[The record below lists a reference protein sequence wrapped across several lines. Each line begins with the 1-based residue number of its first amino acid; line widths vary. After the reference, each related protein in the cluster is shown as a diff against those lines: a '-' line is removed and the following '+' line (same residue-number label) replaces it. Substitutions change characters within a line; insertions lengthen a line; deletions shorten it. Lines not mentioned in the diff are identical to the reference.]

1 MRCTLEI
8 QKIYLSTFID
18 RSYMFIY
25 ISYIYM
31 HIKLLDFVKIK
42 IILALHTSQKFF
54 KKLDNMYESSL
65 NVIQH
70 HTNPKAY

>member
-1 MRCTLEI
+1 MRCTLEM

-18 RSYMFIY
+18 RSYIFIY

-31 HIKLLDFVKIK
+31 HLELLDFVKIK

-54 KKLDNMYESSL
+54 
-65 NVIQH
+65 
-70 HTNPKAY
+70 TGFW